1 MHPASGAMPQIDP
14 LPFRLRVPGQDV
26 IDSEGVWSISY
37 RGEGLLH
44 LDGATLTLEWAATRT
59 TERVAVTGVGTDVEH
74 SPIGTL
80 ELPVDW
86 IIGVRLRGGWWWPR
100 LELRARRLDAFDGF
114 PGSKPGMIT
123 LKIRRRDRDHAA
135 ALVAAIDIERAAV
148 SLPTERDEPRLGP
161 GD

>member
-1 MHPASGAMPQIDP
+1 MPRIDP

-44 LDGATLTLEWAATRT
+44 LSEETLTLEWATTRT
-59 TERVAVTGVGTDVEH
+59 TERVAVTGVGTDVED

-80 ELPVDW
+80 EVPVDW
-86 IIGVRLRGGWWWPR
+86 ITGVQLRRGWWLPRLR
-100 LELRARRLDAFDGF
+100 LQARRLDAFDGF
-114 PGSKPGMIT
+114 PGSRPGVIT
-123 LKIRRRDRDHAA
+123 LKIRRRDRDQAA
-135 ALVAAIDIERAAV
+135 AMVAAINTARATIPLPERH
-148 SLPTERDEPRLGP
+148 DEPRLEP

>member
-1 MHPASGAMPQIDP
+1 MPRIDP

-44 LDGATLTLEWAATRT
+44 LEGGTLTFEWTATRT
-59 TERVAVTGVGTDVEH
+59 TERVSVKGFGTDVER
-74 SPIGTL
+74 SPIGAL
-80 ELPVDW
+80 EVPADW
-86 IIGVRLRGGWWWPR
+86 IISVRLRGGWWRPR

-114 PGSKPGMIT
+114 PGSRAGVIT
-123 LKIRRRDRDHAA
+123 LKIRRRDREHAG
-135 ALVAAIDIERAAV
+135 ALVAAIDHARAAA
-148 SLPTERDEPRLGP
+148 PRLEP

>member
-1 MHPASGAMPQIDP
+1 MTPGLMPRIDP

-37 RGEGLLH
+37 RVEGLLH
-44 LDGATLTLEWAATRT
+44 LDGGRLSFEWTATRT
-59 TERVAVTGVGTDVEH
+59 TERVSVKGIGTDVDR

-80 ELPVDW
+80 EVPADW

-114 PGSKPGMIT
+114 PGSRPGLIM
-123 LKIRRRDRDHAA
+123 LKIRRRDRGHAGA
-135 ALVAAIDIERAAV
+135 FVAAIDHARAATP
-148 SLPTERDEPRLGP
+148 LPEGRDEPRLEP